1 MKQRIKELI
10 KLFKEIEEELNKEG
24 TRIFISDNT
33 LFSEAVSCYRGE
45 QVGKN
50 YSNKSNT
57 QRNPN
62 KPASKKQIDF
72 IHGNAINI
80 DTENLTSFEASKIIK
95 KWIEEHKK

>member
-10 KLFKEIEEELNKEG
+10 KLFKEVEEELNKEG

-50 YSNKSNT
+50 YSNKSN
-57 QRNPN
+57 
-62 KPASKKQIDF
+62 KPASKKQMDF